1 MLSDTSSVGYMFDYR
16 RVYTKGWMV
25 LRMLRWMVGDDTFRS
40 ILRAFAADEN
50 LRYGV
55 AETADFQEIAE
66 RESGRDL
73 DTFFD

>member
-1 MLSDTSSVGYMFDYR
+1 MLWR
-16 RVYTKGWMV
+16 
-25 LRMLRWMVGDDTFRS
+25 LVGDDTFRS